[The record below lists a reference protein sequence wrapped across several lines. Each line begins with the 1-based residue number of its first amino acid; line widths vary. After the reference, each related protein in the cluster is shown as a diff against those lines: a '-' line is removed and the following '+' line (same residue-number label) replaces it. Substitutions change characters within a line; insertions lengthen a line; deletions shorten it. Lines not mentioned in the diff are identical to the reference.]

1 MAVDIEVV
9 GNSMVVRWGDP
20 TLEDVARIA
29 QTGTRLHAKS
39 GVPIIFVAWVPPDA
53 PPPGPAVRVAMKATQ
68 ARFLDLIA
76 EVHAVLEGE
85 GFFITVKRSILLG
98 ITLAVF
104 RRNTH
109 FVHATTQALLERVA
123 PAHRDD
129 VQAAV
134 AALSIR
140 ARASAPPIAPSR
152 VA

>member
-1 MAVDIEVV
+1 
-9 GNSMVVRWGDP
+9 MVVRWGDP

-29 QTGTRLHAKS
+29 QVGTRLHARS
-39 GVPIIFVAWVPPDA
+39 GAPIIFVAWVPADA
-53 PPPGPAVRVAMKATQ
+53 PPPASAVRAAMKATQ
-68 ARFLDLIA
+68 ARFLDLIC

-109 FVHATTQALLERVA
+109 FVHDSIEALLERVS
-123 PAHRDD
+123 PAHKDD
-129 VQAAV
+129 VQSAV
-134 AALSIR
+134 AALAIR
-140 ARASAPPIAPSR
+140 ARASAPPAAPSR